1 MSLIC
6 CKDFMSLSYL
16 SAKEMWKR
24 PFWKGLAGEI
34 METQQPIM
42 EFQWFH
48 WAEKMSK
55 KGQNPSHPNQVAHF
69 LLKYALIILRVMVL
83 KDLTINH
90 LCRMLELR
98 WFKKHLHW
106 WHYLIATSLFYYIN
120 GHCFKFATSYK
131 NMSPSMPT

>member
-6 CKDFMSLSYL
+6 CKDFMSSSYL

-24 PFWKGLAGEI
+24 PFWKGLEEEI

-42 EFQWFH
+42 EFQWFQ

-55 KGQNPSHPNQVAHF
+55 KGQNPSHPNQVAHL
-69 LLKYALIILRVMVL
+69 LLKCTLIILRGMVL

-98 WFKKHLHW
+98 SFKKHLGRFW
-106 WHYLIATSLFYYIN
+106 PNVTYCKGQGNVQKERETSNIIQY
-120 GHCFKFATSYK
+120 HFKK
-131 NMSPSMPT
+131 K